1 MEALLQAFLRLQ
13 NRMAQL
19 AAERQAIQERLV
31 LLLRQ
36 EGGAVQLSSGLL
48 CLEVVDGVETLRFE
62 AAPQQPPEPPH
73 G

>member
-1 MEALLQAFLRLQ
+1 
-13 NRMAQL
+13 
-19 AAERQAIQERLV
+19 V

-48 CLEVVDGVETLRFE
+48 RLEVVDGVETLRFE